1 MSCNAGRRSRLRPTL
16 RPPDPALVLPRWRGR
31 CRRGVVP
38 HRRTV
43 RAGGAARSLLSAH
56 RPHRHAAGSM
66 DREPIACARAQ
77 VPRARRFHHHDPRGV
92 SRRPESL
99 PEHRADHGVDHR
111 LGRARLCFRVRWQC
125 LGGAQSLADD
135 LRIDR
140 NHRPRDQRAACVRPA
155 PALSGR
161 ARRLAR
167 VRSVAGVLVG
177 RARLPEPRRA
187 VLHSVACP
195 RLFPSDVRRDV
206 PVRPRMLARTRRGFH
221 GGVRYIRAVCANRDT
236 NRRPSRNLAAAIR
249 RRADRRR
256 LGFDLH
262 DGFRAVAAIERA
274 LRRRIGHA
282 GMGQARGRHCCTPF
296 RLAR

>member
-1 MSCNAGRRSRLRPTL
+1 MSCNAGRCSRLRPTL

-56 RPHRHAAGSM
+56 RPHRRPIGPMAHK
-66 DREPIACARAQ
+66 PIACACAQ

-111 LGRARLCFRVRWQC
+111 LGRSRLCLRVRRQR
-125 LGGAQSLADD
+125 LGGDQSLADD

-140 NHRPRDQRAACVRPA
+140 NHRPRDQRSTRIRPA
-155 PALSGR
+155 PTLSGR

-167 VRSVAGVLVG
+167 VHSAAGVLVD

-187 VLHSVACP
+187 VLHRVARP
-195 RLFPSDVRRDV
+195 RLFPFDLRLHV
-206 PVRPRMLARTRRGFH
+206 PVRPRVLARCSAHSRVLRQS
-221 GGVRYIRAVCANRDT
+221 RYEPA
-236 NRRPSRNLAAAIR
+236 P
-249 RRADRRR
+249 
-256 LGFDLH
+256 
-262 DGFRAVAAIERA
+262 VAESGC
-274 LRRRIGHA
+274 GHSA
-282 GMGQARGRHCCTPF
+282 PG
-296 RLAR
+296 